1 MANQIRTAAVL
12 GAGVMGSGIAA
23 HLAGAGLDVLL
34 LDIVPPDWTDEKGK
48 ADRNRFARGGLDKA
62 QKARPAAFFSTR
74 DAARV
79 TVGNLEDDLALAGKC
94 DLVIEAAPERL
105 DLKQSLFARLEAV
118 ASPHTIVASNTSGLP
133 IARMLEG
140 RSAGFAKRFLVMH
153 FFNPVRYM
161 RLLELVAGTATDG
174 RVFADVAA
182 FGQDVLGKGIVY
194 GKDTPNFV
202 ANRIGTYGMLWVLH
216 QAIAGGFTVEEIDA
230 LFGEPVGRPRSA
242 IFRTVDVVGLDT
254 VVHVAQNCHDSLT
267 SDPDRDVFEVPPL
280 AARMMEK
287 KLLGDKAGGGVD
299 RKARAGSSGGT
310 GGFETLDLQTL
321 EYRPQQKPKLAA
333 VGAAKA
339 AGEDPKKRLKAVL
352 ALAGDRHA
360 DLVRRATYALLAYSS
375 KRIPEIADDVVN
387 IDRGMRWG
395 FGWDLGPFEIW
406 DALGVQETAAKMKAE
421 GFEPAPWVAG
431 VERFYGGDAAAP
443 SYFDLGSRREKPVPT
458 PARQI
463 TIAGLRAGKKV
474 IHTNAS
480 ASLLDLGD
488 GVTGLELHSKMNA
501 IDDKIVEMMRKGIEE
516 TERNFQAMVVA
527 NDAPVAFSAGANLF
541 MIAVAAGQKNWAQI
555 EGVTRA
561 FQDANMLLRYSAV
574 PVVTAPFGLALGG
587 GAEVAMH
594 GDAIC
599 AHAELYMGLVE
610 VGVGLIP
617 AGGGCKELVARATAN
632 LPAGTDPFPFVRDV
646 FMNIALGKV
655 STSAEEAR
663 ERGLLDPRDHVSL
676 NRDFL
681 ISDAKAIAR
690 AMAEVGYKRPR
701 RRTMRLPGP
710 SGAAALTSAVQ
721 MMKEA
726 HQASD
731 HDVKIGQKLAWIVC
745 GGDCSARQDVSEQHL
760 LDLEREAF
768 LSLCG
773 EQKTQERIQY
783 MLMNNKPLRN

>member
-1 MANQIRTAAVL
+1 MAHHIRKAAVL
-12 GAGVMGSGIAA
+12 GSGVMGSGIAA

-34 LDIVPPDWTDEKGK
+34 LDIVPPDWKDEKGK

-62 QKARPAAFFSTR
+62 LKARPAAFFSAK

-140 RSAGFAKRFLVMH
+140 RSAAFAKRFLVMH

-161 RLLELVAGTATDG
+161 RLLELVSGTATDP

-202 ANRIGTYGMLWVLH
+202 ANRVGTYGMLYVLH
-216 QAIAGGFTVEEIDA
+216 QAIAGGFSVEEIDA
-230 LFGEPVGRPRSA
+230 LFGEPMGRPKSA

-254 VVHVAQNCHDSLT
+254 VVHVAQNCYDALT
-267 SDPDRDVFEVPPL
+267 SDPDRDVFKLPDV
-280 AARMMEK
+280 AAKMMEK
-287 KLLGDKAGGGVD
+287 KLLGDKAGGGFG
-299 RKARAGSSGGT
+299 RKAKA

-321 EYRPQQKPKLAA
+321 EYRAQAKPKLAA
-333 VGAAKA
+333 IAAAKG
-339 AGEDPKKRLKAVL
+339 AGEDPLRRIKAVL
-352 ALAGDRHA
+352 GLSGDKHA

-395 FGWDLGPFEIW
+395 FGWDVGPFEVW

-431 VERFYGGDAAAP
+431 VEHFYGGNAAAP
-443 SYFDLGSRREKPVPT
+443 TFFDLGSKSDKPVPT
-458 PARQI
+458 SARQI
-463 TIAGLRAGKKV
+463 TIAGLRARQKV
-474 IHTNAS
+474 IHTNPS

-488 GVTGLELHSKMNA
+488 GVTCLEFHSKMNA
-501 IDDKIVEMMRKGIEE
+501 IDDKIVEMMQQAVSE

-527 NDAPVAFSAGANLF
+527 NDAPVAYSAGANLF

-561 FQDANMLLRYSAV
+561 FQDANMLLKYSAV
-574 PVVTAPFGLALGG
+574 PVVAAPFGLALGG
-587 GAEVAMH
+587 GAEVALH
-594 GDAIC
+594 GDAMC

-663 ERGLLDPRDHVSL
+663 ERGFLDPRDHVSL

-681 ISDAKAIAR
+681 ISDARSIAR
-690 AMAEVGYKRPR
+690 AMAEIGYKRPR

-768 LSLCG
+768 LSLVG

>member
-23 HLAGAGLDVLL
+23 HFAGAGLDVLL
-34 LDIVPPDWTDEKGK
+34 LDIVPPDWKEDKGK

-62 QKARPAAFFSTR
+62 LKARPAAFFSAR

-140 RSAGFAKRFLVMH
+140 RSAAFAKRFLVMH

-161 RLLELVAGTATDG
+161 RLLELVSGTATDP

-202 ANRIGTYGMLWVLH
+202 ANRIGTYGMLYVLH

-230 LFGEPVGRPRSA
+230 LFGEPVGRPKSA

-254 VVHVAQNCHDSLT
+254 VVHVAQNCYDSLT
-267 SDPDRDVFEVPPL
+267 SDPDRDVFKVPPL
-280 AARMMEK
+280 AAKMMEM
-287 KLLGDKAGGGVD
+287 KLLGDKAGGGFG
-299 RKARAGSSGGT
+299 RKAKG

-321 EYRPQQKPKLAA
+321 EYRAQAKPKLAA
-333 VGAAKA
+333 IGAAKG
-339 AGEDPKKRLKAVL
+339 AGEDPKKRLAAIL
-352 ALAGDRHA
+352 AMSGDKHA
-360 DLVRRATYALLAYSS
+360 DLVRRATYALLSYSS

-406 DALGVQETAAKMKAE
+406 DALGVQETAARMKAE
-421 GFEPAPWVAG
+421 GFEVAPWVAG
-431 VERFYGGDAAAP
+431 VEHFYGGNAAATTF
-443 SYFDLGSRREKPVPT
+443 FDLGTKSDKPVPAS
-458 PARQI
+458 ARQI
-463 TIAGLRAGKKV
+463 TIAGLRARQKV
-474 IHTNAS
+474 IHTNPS

-488 GVTGLELHSKMNA
+488 GVTCLEFHSKMNA
-501 IDDKIVEMMRKGIEE
+501 IDDKIVEMMQKAVDE

-527 NDAPVAFSAGANLF
+527 NDAPVAYSAGANLF

-561 FQDANMLLRYSAV
+561 FQDANMLLKYSAV

-587 GAEVAMH
+587 GAEVALH
-594 GDAIC
+594 GDAMC

-617 AGGGCKELVARATAN
+617 GGGGCKELVARATAN

-663 ERGLLDPRDHVSL
+663 ERGFLDPRDHVSL

-681 ISDAKAIAR
+681 LSDAKSIAR
-690 AMAEVGYKRPR
+690 AMAEIGYKRPR

-745 GGDCSARQDVSEQHL
+745 GGDCSARQEVSEQHL

-768 LSLCG
+768 LSLVG